1 MTAIRTTFQAMI
13 RANGADGPTILPY
26 LHPREIDSTLDAIDD
41 GGLVAVA
48 DPREGAIIALATPE
62 IAQTIV
68 DRPDVEDRV
77 NELLFELR
85 EARRELSNLRQ
96 IAREVLAE
104 KEPSDWG
111 WKIDD
116 AADDVQKALDGAT
129 DHAEDLRHD

>member
-1 MTAIRTTFQAMI
+1 
-13 RANGADGPTILPY
+13 
-26 LHPREIDSTLDAIDD
+26 
-41 GGLVAVA
+41 VAVA

>member
-1 MTAIRTTFQAMI
+1 MIAVRTTFQTMI
-13 RANGADGPTILPY
+13 RANGSDGPVILDY

-68 DRPDVEDRV
+68 DRPDADRV
-77 NELLFELR
+77 AELLAELR

-129 DHAEDLRHD
+129 DHAESL